1 MRVSPSI
8 VLFSYP
14 LGFDPQYVVYDYES
28 FVTVNNY
35 PFLLSKGGLG
45 SVLSFSRNGQPAILL
60 DCGSEDFPTVSD
72 QEEGCTEFSIIYEV
86 L

>member
-1 MRVSPSI
+1 MFRPKRDQATLILRSADGKMRVTPSI

-35 PFLLSKGGLG
+35 PFLLSKGGLS

-60 DCGSEDFPTVSD
+60 DCSFT
-72 QEEGCTEFSIIYEV
+72 Y
-86 L
+86 